1 MSEERKKKS
10 EAAWKAKEDEELYK
24 SRAFVELTEYIANA
38 VENDTHS
45 FYLPNFISFI
55 RYIQRHTL
63 CNPTSV
69 SLPSS
74 FGATIYDLLFLVCF
88 NMPLFTCFCFAFSN
102 LDVDRIDATLH
113 LFTTVVILISNLI
126 ATRTQFSFLNSRI
139 LSRSVL

>member
-45 FYLPNFISFI
+45 FYVPNFISFI

-69 SLPSS
+69 SLLSS
-74 FGATIYDLLFLVCF
+74 FGATIYNLLFLVCF
-88 NMPLFTCFCFAFSN
+88 SMLFSRFCFAFSN